1 MAGTDRVPMVFLDR
15 DDTIIVDRTY
25 LADPA
30 LVEFLPGVPEGLA
43 RLQAAGYRLVVVTN
57 QSGVGRGLI
66 TVAQLQAVHARLQ
79 EMLGARGVRLFAV
92 RYCPHLPQDNCP
104 CRKPKTGMVADLL
117 PHVDVTRS
125 FMIGDREG
133 DMGFGR
139 GLGVT
144 TILMPPHDRIVT
156 EPDVRVRTFIEA
168 ADIVLTR
175 RYAGA

>member
-1 MAGTDRVPMVFLDR
+1 VPVVFLDR

-66 TVAQLQAVHARLQ
+66 TVEQLHAVHGHIREL
-79 EMLGARGVRLFAV
+79 LGARGVELFAV
-92 RYCPHLPQDNCP
+92 RYCPHLPQDDCP
-104 CRKPKTGMVADLL
+104 CRKPKTGMVTDLL
-117 PHVDVTRS
+117 PQVDVRRS

-139 GLGVT
+139 ALGVT

-156 EPDVRVRTFIEA
+156 EPDVRVRTFTEA
-168 ADIVLTR
+168 VDIILER
-175 RYAGA
+175 RTAA